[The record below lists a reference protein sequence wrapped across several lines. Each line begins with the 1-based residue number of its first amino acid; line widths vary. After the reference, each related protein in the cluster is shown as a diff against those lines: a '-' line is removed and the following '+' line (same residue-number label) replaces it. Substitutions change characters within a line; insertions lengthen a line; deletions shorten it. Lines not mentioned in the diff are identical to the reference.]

1 MGFWNPEQDAIL
13 LECSSEEDFKKN
25 FPGRS
30 LASLQRRQ
38 RHLKSI
44 VTIRKELPLTV
55 EEESDKDRKI
65 QRLQDE
71 IAHIKRK
78 YKFQTRESA
87 GMDALVEAIYAVAPT
102 MKPVQVPV
110 PYEIVDDV
118 EEESLVLLLGDLH
131 YGQVVDEEQTGG
143 ISVYS
148 PDIARKRF
156 EFTIDTAIK
165 LAKEKLDNY
174 HFTKLHVFGLG
185 DWVSGVIHDELLHND
200 EGGIVEQVLGAVDI
214 LAAGILRLCM
224 EFPEVKFTGV
234 VGNHGRVTQKMYWN
248 AKAVNNYDWMVYKF
262 LEKLLADQPNLS
274 FNCPKSFW
282 AVEKVENTTFL
293 IEHGDTVRSWGSIP
307 FYGLSRAYMK
317 MRTLQ
322 EDYGITFQHMVVGH
336 LHNPNI
342 FTMVRRKMIINGAF
356 VGGDPFSIGAVSAA
370 CDPVQMMF
378 GVHRRKGITHF
389 WELNSKDVK

>member
-1 MGFWNPEQDAIL
+1 MGFWNPERDIVL
-13 LECSSEEDFKKN
+13 LNCTSEEELIAS
-25 FPGRS
+25 FPGRTVES
-30 LASLQRRQ
+30 LTRRQ
-38 RHLKSI
+38 RHLKSAAEL
-44 VTIRKELPLTV
+44 RKALPLTI
-55 EEESDKDRKI
+55 EEESEKDRVI
-65 QRLQDE
+65 QRLKDE
-71 IAHIKRK
+71 ITHIKRK
-78 YKFQTRESA
+78 YKSQTRESA

-102 MKPVQVPV
+102 MEAVPIPPRFV
-110 PYEIVDDV
+110 PNPEV

-148 PDIARKRF
+148 PDIARRRF
-156 EFTIDTAIK
+156 QFTIDTAIK
-165 LAKEKLDNY
+165 LALEKLDNY
-174 HFTKLHVFGLG
+174 NFSKLHVFGLG
-185 DWVSGVIHDELLHND
+185 DWVSGIIHDELLHND
-200 EGGIVEQVLGAVDI
+200 EGGIVEQVLGAVDV
-214 LAAGILRLCM
+214 LAEGLLKLCQ

-262 LEKLLADQPNLS
+262 LEKLLANQKNLS

-282 AVEKVENTTFL
+282 AIEQVENTRFL
-293 IEHGDTVRSWGSIP
+293 IEHGDTVRAWGSIP

-322 EDYGITFQHMVVGH
+322 EDYGISFEHMVVGH

-342 FTMVRRKMIINGAF
+342 FTMVRRKMIINGAL

-378 GVHRRKGITHF
+378 GVHPKRGITHF
-389 WELNSKDVK
+389 WEINSKDVK